1 LNWRKMELE
10 DLKTDIE
17 LGVEVTSDLIK
28 KEKPD
33 VVIIATG
40 SESRIPD
47 IPGIEKNKVTT
58 DIDLFLGKKR
68 VGKNVVIVGGGMIG
82 CETALWLVQQGKN
95 VTIVEQLSDL
105 MIAGKSP
112 VPHPNRIMLLDLLKL
127 HKVEVLTNYFI
138 AEITD
143 EGVALVSHDFERRRV
158 EADTV
163 GISIGLRPNN
173 ELYRALV
180 GKVSSL
186 YLIGDAREVRNVMG
200 SIWDAY
206 EVARTV

>member
-1 LNWRKMELE
+1 
-10 DLKTDIE
+10 
-17 LGVEVTSDLIK
+17 VTPDLIR

-40 SESRIPD
+40 SESRVPD
-47 IPGIEKNKVTT
+47 IPGIEKNKVAT

-68 VGKNVVIVGGGMIG
+68 AGKSVVIVGGGMIG
-82 CETALWLVQQGKN
+82 CETALWLAQQGKH
-95 VTIVEQLSDL
+95 VTIVEQLPEL
-105 MIAGKSP
+105 MVASKTPI
-112 VPHPNRIMLLDLLKL
+112 PHANRIMLLDLLKF

-173 ELYRALV
+173 KLYRVLV
-180 GKVSSL
+180 GKVSPL

-200 SIWDAY
+200 STWDAY
-206 EVARTV
+206 EVARTI